1 MAANDSIRYVEQP
14 EPGDAE
20 PGLGLSNEMGP
31 IITALKEGNI
41 MTRYYCKRAP
51 DLRIFS
57 LKLEEFQ
64 IAWSRTGGGKD
75 INRIEGCGKTSCFA
89 CEKSL

>member
-1 MAANDSIRYVEQP
+1 MASNETIRYVEHP
-14 EPGDAE
+14 EPSEEGI
-20 PGLGLSNEMGP
+20 GLTTEMGP

-41 MTRYYCKRAP
+41 MTRYYSKKAP
-51 DLRIFS
+51 ELRIFS

-75 INRIEGCGKTSCFA
+75 INRIEGCGK
-89 CEKSL
+89 EII